1 MQALLHQLRATIRL
15 HFRNTMALI
24 YGYIF
29 PTVFLVAFWALYR
42 YDQVPLVRHMGEL
55 LTITILGGACFGLPT
70 TMVSERERG
79 VWRRYRLTPVPTI
92 HLVLSTVIARYLLL
106 VIGGVLQV
114 ALAMGLGMPLPRHPF
129 ELWLAFTFV
138 AFAFLGLGLVI
149 AMLADNVPAVQALG
163 QCLFLPMLI
172 IGGVAVPLTTLPDWA
187 VHISAF
193 LPGRYAVEAIQ
204 ATVTGAG
211 LRAEPFSL
219 VALTVIGAAGC
230 LSAAKLF
237 RWDQQQRFAS
247 LQGKAWVGVA
257 LLAWAGV
264 GLAAE
269 AGGRVSLVP
278 TSSSSTSSRGAAAT
292 MRPTVPVAR
301 PTAAEVEA
309 ENRSGTPGQTAASPA
324 TATMPPAPNAQ
335 SAMPK
340 AGAISKPT
348 APATTAAAK
357 PSSTETARPDAPA
370 KQAAAQQGPDIPLP
384 TSWQAVTLADI
395 DREIVFDRLPLDRS
409 VVTPIAT
416 ADQEPE
422 ADLLAELAGIQD
434 ALLTWPPGL
443 VSDRVQQARN
453 LLYVLGVHDVA
464 QTALEA
470 YLPAVVFDRMMREIP
485 REDLVKVLFWI
496 AIHPDQGTMITPDDT
511 RDLAIRGVP
520 TDEEE
525 IRNRAAIYAVK
536 LLGRLTGHIK

>member
-1 MQALLHQLRATIRL
+1 MQAFLHQLRATIRL

-42 YDQVPLVRHMGEL
+42 YDQVPLVRHIGEL

-70 TMVSERERG
+70 SMVSERERG

-106 VIGGVLQV
+106 VIGGALQI
-114 ALAMGLGMPLPRHPF
+114 ALAMSLGMPLPRHPL
-129 ELWLAFTFV
+129 EIWVAFTFV

-247 LQGKAWVGVA
+247 LQGKAWIGVA

-264 GLAAE
+264 GVAAE
-269 AGGRVSLVP
+269 SRGRVSVAASSP
-278 TSSSSTSSRGAAAT
+278 TTVAAT
-292 MRPTVPVAR
+292 IRPTVPVAR
-301 PTAAEVEA
+301 PTAAELEA
-309 ENRSGTPGQTAASPA
+309 ETNATTPAATSPVTASP
-324 TATMPPAPNAQ
+324 
-335 SAMPK
+335 
-340 AGAISKPT
+340 GARNG
-348 APATTAAAK
+348 APATRLSKPAPAQAPATSATKSAAE
-357 PSSTETARPDAPA
+357 PTNTDTARPDAPG
-370 KQAAAQQGPDIPLP
+370 KQAQPGPDIPLP
-384 TSWQAVTLADI
+384 ASWQVVTLADI
-395 DREIVFDRLPLDRS
+395 EREIVYDRLPLDRS

-422 ADLLAELAGIQD
+422 ADLSAELAGIQD

-443 VSDRVQQARN
+443 VADKVQQTRN

-470 YLPAVVFDRMMREIP
+470 YLPAIVFDRIMHEVP
-485 REDLVKVLFWI
+485 REDLLKALFWI
-496 AIHPDQGTMITPDDT
+496 AIHPEQGPMITPDDT

-525 IRNRAAIYAVK
+525 VRNRAAIYAVK